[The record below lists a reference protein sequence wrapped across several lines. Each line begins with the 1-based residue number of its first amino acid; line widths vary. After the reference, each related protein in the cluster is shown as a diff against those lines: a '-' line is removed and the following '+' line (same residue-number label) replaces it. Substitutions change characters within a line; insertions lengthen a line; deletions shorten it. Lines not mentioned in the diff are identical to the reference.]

1 MSMLTRNRGAML
13 LLMLN
18 IFLAFMGIGL
28 VVPVLP
34 KFISELGMNGSSMGL
49 MVAAFALTQLL
60 LSPLAGKWSDRYG
73 RKKM

>member
-1 MSMLTRNRGAML
+1 MSILTRNRGAML

-49 MVAAFALTQLL
+49 MVAAFALTQLYYHL
-60 LSPLAGKWSDRYG
+60 CQESCLTVMDVKS
-73 RKKM
+73 

>member
-1 MSMLTRNRGAML
+1 MSILTRNRGAML

-60 LSPLAGKWSDRYG
+60 LSPLSGKLSDRYG
-73 RKKM
+73 RKN